1 MVAGFSKA
9 WNPKAVNPFSSNAK
23 VEFND
28 KIEKLSEPNQLYLVF
43 LEGLSSE
50 GPTKFERLGQIV
62 LNEIRLFLLLL
73 FVLKYE
79 ILTTISL

>member
-1 MVAGFSKA
+1 MVLDNRQSFGCWIFEA

-43 LEGLSSE
+43 LEGLSS
-50 GPTKFERLGQIV
+50 
-62 LNEIRLFLLLL
+62 
-73 FVLKYE
+73 
-79 ILTTISL
+79 